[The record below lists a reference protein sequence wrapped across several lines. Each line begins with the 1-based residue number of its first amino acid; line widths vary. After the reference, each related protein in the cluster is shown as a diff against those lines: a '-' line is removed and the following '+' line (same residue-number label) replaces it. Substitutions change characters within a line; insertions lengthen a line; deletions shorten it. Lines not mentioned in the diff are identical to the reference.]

1 MAVLLI
7 GLAVFGREAPE
18 GSWESSLLSVRW
30 LLVIAIPLLTI
41 AGIAL
46 VVRGRRLRDGD
57 TGTFLTAEGEERVVA
72 AIRAFERRTS
82 GEMRVHLTRSSGRDV
97 GHSAQRVF
105 DRLGMTKTVDRNGV
119 LFFVDVAHRRF
130 AVVGDTGV
138 DRVVGEAFWT
148 SLAERMEARFREGAF
163 VEGLEEGIRRAGE
176 ALAAHFPYRAGDVN
190 ELPDDLSRD

>member
-1 MAVLLI
+1 VAALSI
-7 GLAVFGREAPE
+7 GLAVLRREAPE
-18 GSWESSLLSVRW
+18 GSWESSLLSLRW

-41 AGIAL
+41 AGILL
-46 VVRGRRLRDGD
+46 VVCGRRLRDED
-57 TGTFLTAEGEERVVA
+57 TGTFLTAEGEQRVVA

-97 GHSAQRVF
+97 RRSAQRVF

-130 AVVGDTGV
+130 AVVGDAGV
-138 DRVVGEAFWT
+138 DRVVGDAFWA
-148 SLAERMEARFREGAF
+148 SVAVRMEARFREGAF
-163 VEGLEEGIRRAGE
+163 VEGLEEGVRRAGE
-176 ALAAHFPYRAGDVN
+176 ALAEHFPYRADDVN